1 MATTISTPFATIRRD
16 ASILGA
22 GLATA
27 WHWVGRRWMR
37 NRTEAALGGLSN
49 AILHDIGIERSQ
61 IPAIARELAANAGVR
76 PGARAPAPCSGR
88 NAALQ
93 Q

>member
-1 MATTISTPFATIRRD
+1 MATTITTPFATIRRD

-37 NRTEAALGGLSN
+37 NRTEAELGALSDAL
-49 AILHDIGIERSQ
+49 LQDIGIDRSQ
-61 IPAIARELAANAGVR
+61 IPAIARELAANAGGR
-76 PGARAPAPCSGR
+76 PGQVATYRPDPRRAA
-88 NAALQ
+88 
-93 Q
+93 